1 MDRGGRRRPRAS
13 TRPLGVGLHRRFTLK
28 RLVSIAAVAGL
39 AAAPPNARADDPLA
53 RIVNGAT
60 FDQFVTRTLREYAVP
75 GAVVAIAS
83 PNGTVFVKGYGVR
96 KTGEPE
102 PIDRD
107 TRFQIASMS
116 KFLTAAAIGTVVDG
130 GTIGWDQP
138 VRSFDPSLVM
148 AEPYATQWVTLRDFL
163 AHRSG
168 LPAYGG
174 DILTRFGLSTAQL
187 VARARYLTFDHSF
200 RALWAYSN
208 YGIFLGQ
215 EAAAHRL
222 RLSPPELLQQRLLTP
237 LGMTRSGPTS
247 ATLTEDPN
255 YSSSHNID
263 GSVMPVENVDAF
275 SGAGA
280 IVSTGADIAKW
291 MQMLLAR
298 GSYDGRQILKPATVD
313 ELFAASMVQGIGG
326 PMRDPNDSAG
336 LGCESYHFLQYR
348 IIEKNG
354 ALNGVRTIVTLIPKQ
369 NVGIAVFA
377 NKQLTVF
384 PEAVRAEFLERYLG
398 PSGDDLQA
406 EIRKEQAAWNA
417 LIDRP
422 APPANAKPPNHKIR
436 AYAGT
441 YTSRLYGPLRVSSDG
456 GSLSAAIGPNGY
468 AGHLTQYSGDAF
480 LLWFDDP
487 DVQPGLLTFTFDKNG
502 KVRSVN
508 GSTVPNALTVNYGHF
523 DP

>member
-1 MDRGGRRRPRAS
+1 MACIIAVPTNALAGD
-13 TRPLGVGLHRRFTLK
+13 PLG
-28 RLVSIAAVAGL
+28 
-39 AAAPPNARADDPLA
+39 RA
-53 RIVNGAT
+53 VNGVT
-60 FDQFVTRTLREYAVP
+60 FDQFVARTLREYGVP

-83 PNGTVFVKGYGVR
+83 PSGTIFVKGYGVR

-102 PIDRD
+102 LVDGD

-116 KFLTAAAIGTVVDG
+116 KFLTAAAIGTVVDRG
-130 GTIGWDQP
+130 SIGWDRP
-138 VRSFDPSLVM
+138 VRSFDSGLVM
-148 AEPYATQWVTLRDFL
+148 AEPYATEWVTLRDFL

-187 VARARYLTFDHSF
+187 VNRARYLTFDHSF

-215 EAAAHRL
+215 EAAARSAG
-222 RLSPPELLQQRLLTP
+222 LSPPQLLQQRLFTP
-237 LGMTRSGPTS
+237 LGMTRSGPSS
-247 ATLTEDPN
+247 ATLMEDRD
-255 YSSSHNID
+255 YSFSHNID
-263 GSVMPVENVDAF
+263 GSVMPAENVDAF

-280 IVSTGADIAKW
+280 IVSTGNDIVKW

-298 GSYDGRQILKPATVD
+298 GSYDGRQILKPATVA
-313 ELFAASMVQGIGG
+313 EIFEASMVQGIGG
-326 PMRDPNDSAG
+326 PLRDPNDAAG

-354 ALNGVRTIVTLIPKQ
+354 ALNGVRTIVTLIPEK

-377 NKQLTVF
+377 NKQLTAF

-398 PSGDDLQA
+398 PSGVDLQA
-406 EIRKEQAAWNA
+406 EIRKEQAGWNA

-422 APPANAKPPNHKIR
+422 APPANAKPPNREIS

-441 YTSRLYGPLRVSSDG
+441 YTSRLYGPLRVSSDEAT
-456 GSLSAAIGPNGY
+456 LSAAIGPNGY
-468 AGHLTQYSGDAF
+468 AGHLTHYSGDAF

-487 DVQPGLLTFTFDKNG
+487 DVQPGLLTFTFDNSG
-502 KVRSVN
+502 KVSSVS